1 MSLSVFVCAGGK
13 SSRFGNTT
21 PKLFQDLGGRPV
33 IHHVLDTACK
43 LTPSENVYVISSRE
57 FLEWKGWPDKVQ
69 RVLQSPALGTGHAF
83 QLALQSFL
91 AHAPNASQDDT
102 LLVLMGDCPLITA
115 QDLTALLSDPAP
127 ITLLGMYPDVFRRY
141 GQIQKDAHGHVCH
154 IQECTGSTWTEA
166 QAAALCYTGV
176 LKIRA
181 DLAREWSELLPFH
194 AATQEY
200 YITDLPHIAY
210 TQGYPVGL
218 SLATYPAHFTGI
230 NTKED
235 WQAAYQILQ
244 HRWRQNALAQGALL
258 HDPESTILAWDTR
271 FAKDV
276 QVHPFT
282 FFGAG
287 VTVEGGAIIHSFSH
301 ISHTHIG
308 TQATV
313 GPFAHIKAESHLG
326 AHSCIGSFVEVK
338 HSSIGDYSQAKHL
351 AYLGD
356 AQVGQ
361 DVNIGAGVVTCNYDG
376 QKKHTTTIHSEAF
389 VGAGTMLI
397 APVTLGAR
405 STVGAGSVITEDVLE
420 NTLAISRAPQE
431 NRALSKESRHLKR
444 RPKSTPKTSA
454 PSA

>member
-13 SSRFGNTT
+13 SSRFGNTI

-33 IHHVLDTACK
+33 VHHVLDTACH
-43 LTPSENVYVISSRE
+43 LTTKENVYVVSSKD
-57 FLEWKGWPDKVQ
+57 FLEWEGWPDQ
-69 RVLQSPALGTGHAF
+69 IHRVVQSPALGTGHAF
-83 QLALQSFL
+83 QLALENFL
-91 AHAPNASQDDT
+91 THTPNPSQEDT
-102 LLVLMGDCPLITA
+102 ILVLMGDCPLITD
-115 QDLTALLSDPAP
+115 QDLAALLADPSP

-166 QAAALCYTGV
+166 QADALCYTGV
-176 LKIRA
+176 LKIRS

-194 AATQEY
+194 TAVQEY

-210 TQGYPVGL
+210 TQGYSVGL
-218 SLATYPAHFTGI
+218 AVAPYPDHFTGI

-258 HDPESTILAWDTR
+258 HDPESTILAWDTQ

-276 QVHPFT
+276 HIHPFT

-287 VTVEGGAIIHSFSH
+287 VTVEEGAHIHSFSH

-308 TQATV
+308 QHASV
-313 GPFAHIKAESHLG
+313 GPFAHLKAESHLG
-326 AHSCIGSFVEVK
+326 PHSCIGSFVEVK
-338 HSSIGDYSQAKHL
+338 HSVIGAYSQAKHL

-356 AQVGQ
+356 TEIGQ

-376 QKKHTTTIHSEAF
+376 QAKHTTTIHDEAS

-397 APVTLGAR
+397 APVTLGTR
-405 STVGAGSVITEDVLE
+405 STVGAGSVITQDVLE
-420 NTLAISRAPQE
+420 STIAVSRAPQK
-431 NRALSKESRHLKR
+431 NTPLSKESRHLKR
-444 RPKSTPKTSA
+444 RPKSTSKTS
-454 PSA
+454 